1 MSPYILSFGSEN
13 DNTSIRLDTRRK
25 RFIPNSQPPE
35 RPPESLK
42 AAVKICTNIV
52 PGIEFRRA
60 SATYNCVG
68 LVFASRRTAI
78 EPEHLQ
84 MIIEDDG
91 YKRIKNE
98 KDVKKGDIV
107 LYRDRNEYTHIGIIV
122 GVRTNIVNCKFEFT
136 VLSQWGRD
144 GEYVH
149 SVDKVPEQYG
159 NDWEFWT
166 EREEFDNG

>member
-1 MSPYILSFGSEN
+1 MSLYIVGFGGEN
-13 DNTSIRLDTRRK
+13 DNTSIRLETKKK

-42 AAVKICTNIV
+42 EAIKICTSKV
-52 PGIEFRRA
+52 PGITFRRA

-68 LVFASRRTAI
+68 MVFASRRTAI

-91 YKRIKNE
+91 YKRIRDE
-98 KDVKKGDIV
+98 KDVKIGDIV

-122 GVRTNIVNCKFEFT
+122 GIEPDIKDCRFEFT

-149 SVDKVPEQYG
+149 SVEKVPEEYG

-166 EREEFDNG
+166 EREEFNGG